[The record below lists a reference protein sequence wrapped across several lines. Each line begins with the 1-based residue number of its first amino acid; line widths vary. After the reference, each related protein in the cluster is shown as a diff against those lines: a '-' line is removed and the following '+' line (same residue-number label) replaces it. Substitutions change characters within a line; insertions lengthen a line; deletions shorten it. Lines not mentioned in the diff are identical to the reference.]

1 MLKYA
6 RNAQFRSILGCGLLP
21 RFLRRVVMPTFE
33 SKIFSLAIWNL
44 EPSSEEMYGIT
55 GGLQFDA
62 AECNFPF
69 VYNSFCCGSLGS
81 DLI

>member
-1 MLKYA
+1 
-6 RNAQFRSILGCGLLP
+6 
-21 RFLRRVVMPTFE
+21 MPTFE